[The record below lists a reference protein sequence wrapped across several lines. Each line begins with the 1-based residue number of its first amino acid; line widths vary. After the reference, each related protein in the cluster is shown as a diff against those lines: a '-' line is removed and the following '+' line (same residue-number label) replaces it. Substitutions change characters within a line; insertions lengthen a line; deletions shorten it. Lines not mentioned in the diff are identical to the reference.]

1 MEALVQDSKIL
12 KGNVSW
18 LALHGGG
25 GSGGSGGGGG
35 NVQADGVIYVNGDV
49 ETNSAITRKDSES
62 LSFVVKAGPSGIS
75 YEWNYTVVFG
85 DTILKSGKVTTNGTI
100 VIASANQLLQYV
112 NG

>member
-35 NVQADGVIYVNGDV
+35 NVQADGIIYVNGDV

-100 VIASANQLLQYV
+100 VIASANQLLPYV